1 MRKRRETE
9 NACGAAENADNAD
22 VRKRD
27 TEKFGIK

>member
-1 MRKRRETE
+1 MRKRRDTE
-9 NACGAAENADNAD
+9 NACGAAENAE

>member
-1 MRKRRETE
+1 MRKMRDTE
-9 NACGAAENADNAD
+9 NACRAAENADNAY